1 MLFRQKRLLSATTS
15 LVYLDDAASDVDVA
29 VSDVVVVDDVVVVV
43 GSDAVV
49 VVDDVVVVGLD
60 AGVVA
65 ASNIDIIVVVVSV
78 QRWCCVRCYH

>member
-1 MLFRQKRLLSATTS
+1 MLFQQKRLFSATTS

-29 VSDVVVVDDVVVVV
+29 VSDVVVVDDVVVV